1 MTMPLLEIRNL
12 RLYYGTTKGVLKA
25 LDGVSLELEEGETL
39 AVVGETGSGKSTL
52 AKAITR
58 VWERN
63 VVLVDG
69 EIYLEGEEV
78 LHMPEDRFRREIR
91 WRKIGMVP
99 QASMNALNPVIT
111 IGEQM
116 IEPLVLQGIP
126 KAEALRMAQDAL
138 ESVGLPRDT
147 VNRYPHQ
154 LSGGMKQ
161 RVVIAMAIMVRP
173 KLLILDEPTSAL
185 DVMTQANIMNLL
197 KELKARLKLSYI
209 FITHDLAL
217 ASELADSVAVMYAGK
232 LVEIGS
238 ADDMYTAP
246 AHPYTQGLMAS
257 MPTLRT
263 DKQLTY
269 IPGEVPSLIDPPRG
283 CRFHPRCP
291 YYSSDKSLKGLCD
304 DREPPAF
311 EIKPWSGRRHLV
323 ACWLY
328 QFKSGTS

>member
-1 MTMPLLEIRNL
+1 MVLLDVRNL
-12 RLYYGTTKGVLKA
+12 RLYYQTTKGILKA
-25 LDGVSLELEEGETL
+25 LDGVSFELEEGETL

-63 VVLVDG
+63 VSLVDG
-69 EIYLEGEEV
+69 EIYFEGEEV

-91 WRKIGMVP
+91 WRKIAMVP

-116 IEPLVLQGIP
+116 IEPLVLSGVP
-126 KAEALRMAQDAL
+126 KGEALRLAQDSL
-138 ESVGLPRDT
+138 ESVGLPRD
-147 VNRYPHQ
+147 VVARYPHQ

-161 RVVIAMAIMVRP
+161 RVVIAMAVMTRP

-197 KELKARLKLSYI
+197 KELKARLKLTYI

-232 LVEIGS
+232 LAEIGS
-238 ADDMYTAP
+238 SEDMYGAP

-263 DKQLTY
+263 DKQLAY
-269 IPGEVPSLIDPPRG
+269 IPGEVPSLIDPPKG

-291 YYSSDKSLKGLCD
+291 YFAKDKALKGLCD
-304 DREPPAF
+304 DTEPPAL
-311 EIKPWSGRRHLV
+311 ELKPWTGRRHLA

-328 QFKSGTS
+328 K

>member
-1 MTMPLLEIRNL
+1 VTMVLLDVRNL
-12 RLYYGTTKGVLKA
+12 RLYYQTTKGILKA
-25 LDGVSLELEEGETL
+25 LDGVSFELEEGETL

-63 VVLVDG
+63 VSLVDG
-69 EIYLEGEEV
+69 EVYFEGEEV

-91 WRKIGMVP
+91 WRRIAMVP

-116 IEPLVLQGIP
+116 IEPLVLSGVP
-126 KAEALRMAQDAL
+126 KGEALRLAQDSL
-138 ESVGLPRDT
+138 ESVGLPRD
-147 VNRYPHQ
+147 VVARYPHQ

-161 RVVIAMAIMVRP
+161 RVVIAMAIMTRP

-197 KELKARLKLSYI
+197 KELKARLKLTYI

-232 LVEIGS
+232 LAEIGS
-238 ADDMYTAP
+238 SEDMYGAP

-263 DKQLTY
+263 DKQLAY

-291 YYSSDKSLKGLCD
+291 YFAKDKALKGLCD
-304 DREPPAF
+304 DMEPPAF
-311 EIKPWSGRRHLV
+311 ELKPWTGRRHLA

-328 QFKSGTS
+328 K

>member
-1 MTMPLLEIRNL
+1 MPLLEVKNA
-12 RLYYGTTKGVLKA
+12 RLYYQTTKGILRA
-25 LDGVSLELEEGETL
+25 LDGVSFELGEGETL
-39 AVVGETGSGKSTL
+39 AIVGETGSGKSTL
-52 AKAITR
+52 AKLITR

-63 VVLVDG
+63 VALVDG
-69 EIYLEGEEV
+69 EVYLENEEI
-78 LHMPEDRFRREIR
+78 LHMPEERFRKEIR
-91 WRKIGMVP
+91 WRKVAMVP

-116 IEPLVLQGIP
+116 VEPLVLQGVP
-126 KAEALRMAQDAL
+126 KQEAMRLAADSL
-138 ESVGLPRDT
+138 ESVGLPRDILS
-147 VNRYPHQ
+147 RYPHQ

-197 KELKARLKLSYI
+197 KELKNRLKLSYI

-232 LVEIGS
+232 IVEIGS
-238 ADDMYTAP
+238 ADDVYTAP
-246 AHPYTQGLMAS
+246 AHPYTQGLMSS

-263 DKQLTY
+263 DKALSY

-291 YYSSDKSLKGLCD
+291 YFSKEPGLKGLCD
-304 DREPPAF
+304 AEEPPQA
-311 EIKPWSGRRHLV
+311 EISPWAHRRHLA

-328 QFKSGTS
+328 GYKSSRS

>member
-1 MTMPLLEIRNL
+1 MVLLDVRNL
-12 RLYYGTTKGVLKA
+12 RLYYQTTKGILKA
-25 LDGVSLELEEGETL
+25 LDGVSFELEEGETL

-63 VVLVDG
+63 VSLVDG
-69 EIYLEGEEV
+69 EIYFEGEEV

-91 WRKIGMVP
+91 WRKIAMVP

-116 IEPLVLQGIP
+116 IEPLVLSGVP
-126 KAEALRMAQDAL
+126 KGEALRLAQDSL
-138 ESVGLPRDT
+138 ESVGLPRD
-147 VNRYPHQ
+147 VVARYPHQ

-161 RVVIAMAIMVRP
+161 RVVIAMAVMTRP

-197 KELKARLKLSYI
+197 KELKARLKLTYI

-232 LVEIGS
+232 LAEIGS
-238 ADDMYTAP
+238 SEDMYGAP

-263 DKQLTY
+263 DKQLAY
-269 IPGEVPSLIDPPRG
+269 IPGEVPSLIDPPKG

-291 YYSSDKSLKGLCD
+291 YFAKDKALKGLCD
-304 DREPPAF
+304 DTEPPAF
-311 EIKPWSGRRHLV
+311 ELKPWTGRRHLA

-328 QFKSGTS
+328 K